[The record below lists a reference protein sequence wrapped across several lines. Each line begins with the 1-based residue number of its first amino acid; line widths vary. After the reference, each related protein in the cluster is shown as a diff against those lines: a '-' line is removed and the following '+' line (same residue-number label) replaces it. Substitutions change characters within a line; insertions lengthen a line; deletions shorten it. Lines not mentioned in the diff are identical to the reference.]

1 VLTPGQ
7 VARAAETGGVA
18 SVVDLGEREREGTS
32 VIGRL
37 PDTRPSRPPAT
48 GPAPRS
54 GTPRRPRRS
63 KRGPI
68 LLLVVLLLAVGA
80 GVGGWWFGAGRY
92 TTTPG
97 VVNLTAAEARQK
109 IQAAGLGYREGEA
122 QYSETVAAG
131 SVITTD
137 PAGGERILDDGTVLV
152 TLSRG
157 AERYEVPPVKGMS
170 LPEATSALEDTNLT
184 LGDVTRRYNER
195 VRKGFVLAASP
206 APGEE
211 LRPDAAVDLVVSRGP
226 KPIEVPDFTGK
237 SAARAAKRLD
247 GLGLDVRRTE
257 ENSDTV
263 AEGKVI
269 TQTPSSGTLF
279 RGDVVT
285 LNVSKGPVL
294 VEVPDLTAQGV
305 AEATATL
312 QELGFVVQSQPGPGY
327 LGLGFVQSAEP
338 GFGTKAPKGSTV
350 VLYLV

>member
-1 VLTPGQ
+1 V
-7 VARAAETGGVA
+7 
-18 SVVDLGEREREGTS
+18 
-32 VIGRL
+32 
-37 PDTRPSRPPAT
+37 
-48 GPAPRS
+48 
-54 GTPRRPRRS
+54 
-63 KRGPI
+63 
-68 LLLVVLLLAVGA
+68 VVLLLAVAA

-97 VVNLTAAEARQK
+97 VVNLTAAEARQE
-109 IQAAGLGYREGEA
+109 IRAAGLGYREGEA
-122 QYSETVAAG
+122 QYSETVDAG

-170 LPEATSALEDTNLT
+170 LPEATRALEDTSLT
-184 LGDVTRRYNER
+184 RGDVTRRYNER
-195 VRKGFVLAASP
+195 VRRGFVLAADP
-206 APGEE
+206 TPGQE

-237 SAARAAKRLD
+237 SAARAEKRFD
-247 GLGLDVRRTE
+247 KLGLDVRRTE

-269 TQTPSSGTLF
+269 SQAPSSGTLF
-279 RGDVVT
+279 RGDAVSLT
-285 LNVSKGPVL
+285 VSKGPVL
-294 VEVPDLTAQGV
+294 VEIPDLTAQGV

-312 QELGFVVQSQPGPGY
+312 QDLGFVVQSQPGPGY

>member
-1 VLTPGQ
+1 
-7 VARAAETGGVA
+7 
-18 SVVDLGEREREGTS
+18 
-32 VIGRL
+32 
-37 PDTRPSRPPAT
+37 
-48 GPAPRS
+48 
-54 GTPRRPRRS
+54 
-63 KRGPI
+63 
-68 LLLVVLLLAVGA
+68 
-80 GVGGWWFGAGRY
+80 
-92 TTTPG
+92 
-97 VVNLTAAEARQK
+97 
-109 IQAAGLGYREGEA
+109 
-122 QYSETVAAG
+122 
-131 SVITTD
+131 
-137 PAGGERILDDGTVLV
+137 VLV

-157 AERYEVPPVKGMS
+157 AERYEVPSVKGMS
-170 LPEATSALEDTNLT
+170 LPEATSALEETNLT

-257 ENSDTV
+257 ENSDSV

-294 VEVPDLTAQGV
+294 VEIPDLTAQGV

-312 QELGFVVQSQPGPGY
+312 QDLGFVVQSQPGPGY